1 MTTLIDDLITSV
13 AREISARPEQVEAV
27 IEVLETDP
35 DAIGAN
41 GECQGLDSEQI
52 RWIRN
57 RLSSARDQRKLHRG
71 HVDRHEQERDAA
83 DLQPSAGGWRIKQ
96 QRMPAESGRDNYRLR
111 RSPGSRKQRLSASS
125 QAPHYHRPEGQV
137 GHAVKRGL
145 AFRDRKRLPNSSR
158 RSTPLHSVRFRRL
171 FVLIVGVALGAVAMQ
186 AILFNDIIFQLHG
199 DHKAIH
205 VPVGLPVEPSR
216 PKQVVGVR
224 SDGTSL
230 VDQPILK
237 ATAVALSD
245 KEELEHAANM
255 LERLVAESRQVDPQ
269 ERQRETR

>member
-1 MTTLIDDLITSV
+1 MTALIDDMIASV

-41 GECQGLDSEQI
+41 GECHGLDSDQI
-52 RWIRN
+52 HWIRN
-57 RLSSARDQRKLHRG
+57 RLSSLRDQRTLRRG
-71 HVDRHEQERDAA
+71 HVDRHERDGT

-96 QRMPAESGRDNYRLR
+96 QRTSGESGRDNNRLR
-111 RSPGSRKQRLSASS
+111 RSPGSRKQRLSAPS

-137 GHAVKRGL
+137 SHAVKRGL
-145 AFRDRKRLPNSSR
+145 AFRDRKRLPTSSR
-158 RSTPLHSVRFRRL
+158 RSTPLQSVRYRRL
-171 FVLIVGVALGAVAMQ
+171 FVLIVGVALGAVAMH
-186 AILFNDIIFQLHG
+186 AILLNDMIFQLRG
-199 DHKAIH
+199 DHKPIH
-205 VPVGLPVEPSR
+205 VPVGLPAEPSQA
-216 PKQVVGVR
+216 KQVVGVR
-224 SDGTSL
+224 SDGASL

-237 ATAVALSD
+237 ATAVGLSD